1 MKSVNNLQNYLRK
14 ALDDYRRRYLSEVVG
29 GVEVVRIISFFAEV
43 FQSNGT
49 LARLSVGND
58 MDLLHYI

>member
-1 MKSVNNLQNYLRK
+1 VSIRDKNAKRTEEELN
-14 ALDDYRRRYLSEVVG
+14 EVVG

>member
-1 MKSVNNLQNYLRK
+1 MGKTVSNRDKNAKRTEELN
-14 ALDDYRRRYLSEVVG
+14 EVVG

-43 FQSNGT
+43 FQSNET

>member
-1 MKSVNNLQNYLRK
+1 MSNRDKNAKGTEEELNG
-14 ALDDYRRRYLSEVVG
+14 VVG

-43 FQSNGT
+43 FQSNET

>member
-1 MKSVNNLQNYLRK
+1 MGK
-14 ALDDYRRRYLSEVVG
+14 AVSNRDKNAKGTEEELNGVVG

-43 FQSNGT
+43 FQSNET

>member
-1 MKSVNNLQNYLRK
+1 MGKTVSIRDKNAKRTEEELN
-14 ALDDYRRRYLSEVVG
+14 EVVG

>member
-1 MKSVNNLQNYLRK
+1 MGKTVSNRDKNAKRTEEELN
-14 ALDDYRRRYLSEVVG
+14 EVVG